1 MRPERICEIYEKRI
15 PITDII
21 KTICSKIRDGKIQWM
36 RPERICEIYE
46 ERIPI
51 TDKIKNLLQNT
62 MIFLVKNAEHIPN
75 IIAKHQCI
83 FQKTMWWHL
92 MIFAFLTNPRNE
104 WFCARGS
111 PHN

>member
-1 MRPERICEIYEKRI
+1 
-15 PITDII
+15 
-21 KTICSKIRDGKIQWM
+21 M

-75 IIAKHQCI
+75 IIAKHQSI
-83 FQKTMWWHL
+83 FQKTM
-92 MIFAFLTNPRNE
+92 
-104 WFCARGS
+104 
-111 PHN
+111 